1 MDPIVHRA
9 HRAHAGKP
17 GHHDLRL
24 DELAALTVEIA
35 LDQGVSRTKARALAE
50 AMLDGLLEE
59 AVLWDALVARGQEA
73 ANGDA

>member
-1 MDPIVHRA
+1 MFDDPTA
-9 HRAHAGKP
+9 HPAHAGEP
-17 GHHDLRL
+17 DL

-35 LDQGVSRTKARALAE
+35 LDQGVSRMKARALAE
-50 AMLDGLLEE
+50 AMLDGLLQE